1 MVQGMRPVVWDAQRV
16 FPVNTV
22 RVARLARKTIRA
34 LGIRTGGILEI
45 TFIDS
50 RQIRTLNR
58 RFLRH
63 DRPTDVLSF
72 RYNNPDRGSKLEAR
86 ARCPQPRPLNPEPIV
101 GEIFIA
107 PALARTYAA
116 AHDLPYEEELSRYVV
131 HGILHWLGH
140 EDKTIAQQHRMRD
153 RENRLL
159 TLCGVRQLPR
169 TPKPQP
175 RTSRNGHSHH

>member
-1 MVQGMRPVVWDAQRV
+1 MRPVVWDAQRV

-22 RVARLARKTIRA
+22 RVTRLARKTIRA

-45 TFIDS
+45 TFIGS

-72 RYNNPDRGSKLEAR
+72 RYHNHARGSKLEAR
-86 ARCPQPRPLNPEPIV
+86 GSRPQPGALNPEPIV

-107 PALARTYAA
+107 PALARAYARQ
-116 AHDLPYEEELSRYVV
+116 HGLSYEEELSRYVV
-131 HGILHWLGH
+131 HGILHWLGR
-140 EDKTIAQQHRMRD
+140 EDKTIAQQHRMRE

-159 TLCGVRQLPR
+159 TMCGVRQLPR
-169 TPKPQP
+169 TPNPEP
-175 RTSRNGHSHH
+175 RTSRNGHSHR

>member
-1 MVQGMRPVVWDAQRV
+1 MRTVVRNAQRTILVNMVQA
-16 FPVNTV
+16 
-22 RVARLARKTIRA
+22 ARLARRVIHGLR
-34 LGIRTGGILEI
+34 IRTSGILEI
-45 TFIDS
+45 TFINL
-50 RQIRTLNR
+50 RQIRLLNR

-63 DRPTDVLSF
+63 DRPTDELSF
-72 RYNNPDRGSKLEAR
+72 RYNNPARGSKLEAR
-86 ARCPQPRPLNPEPIV
+86 GRCPQPRPLNPEPIV

-107 PALARTYAA
+107 PALARTYARR
-116 AHDLPYEEELSRYVV
+116 HGLSYEEELSRYVV

-140 EDKTIAQQHRMRD
+140 EDKTIAQQRRMRD
-153 RENRLL
+153 REDRLL